1 MSDRI
6 VDFNELKNK
15 ARDKDIDKFE
25 SYIYDLYYSVAQGKM
40 SMMDLSREITKYMN
54 ENNISQE
61 KFLNIQQKLMERYG
75 VNSEDIANQMKN
87 MGIDI
92 PNIDQI
98 TDYEKIRKTLSF
110 KDKYGSKLTTKSV
123 NSYFIK
129 NDINELEIIMNE
141 EKITIKSPKNVDLND
156 NELNELLCS
165 YKKLMEEKL
174 LNIDICENMKNYNY

>member
-1 MSDRI
+1 M
-6 VDFNELKNK
+6 
-15 ARDKDIDKFE
+15 
-25 SYIYDLYYSVAQGKM
+25 
-40 SMMDLSREITKYMN
+40 
-54 ENNISQE
+54 
-61 KFLNIQQKLMERYG
+61 
-75 VNSEDIANQMKN
+75 NSEDIANQMKN